1 MADNDAHIAEVV
13 AGENKVYVDTGI
25 FPTAERRHMA
35 DRVQGNEAERE
46 GKNNFDDHT
55 YRNYKKC
62 RYGIIEKQKLLQGG
76 EWIVR
81 SSNMR

>member
-1 MADNDAHIAEVV
+1 MAD
-13 AGENKVYVDTGI
+13 G
-25 FPTAERRHMA
+25 
-35 DRVQGNEAERE
+35 VQGSVTERE
-46 GKNNFDDHT
+46 GKNNIG
-55 YRNYKKC
+55 NYKKC